1 MEKGCIYIPK
11 KGAETFIKLSK
22 AFGRNR
28 AIDVY
33 GKITGSDFQ
42 RVFGDSISF
51 DKDGVPTFESIM
63 QLKEVRDF
71 IGQTSMLANLNR
83 QQPHMDDTLAN
94 VSLLTKRAEEF
105 NNDNKDYIA
114 IVDYDSKGKLTLDI
128 QPRTKETIAM
138 AANQQAIQKINERA
152 SEILSPLGISIDML
166 DEYQTSVGRV
176 GLTEFTKS
184 KEVADG
190 FGVLMAVANNME
202 GSNAISEE
210 FAHFIIGVMREKP
223 LVERSINYLKDEAH
237 AKEILGDEF
246 DNVYEYYNGNMDL
259 VAEEAAGHVFKQAL
273 LDRIN
278 KTDKIKVSLLQ
289 RMANFIINLF
299 KGFNPAYY
307 QNNIDR
313 IYKDYSKLA
322 DNVLSGKVTIKKS
335 DIQKARREASF
346 NALSERVKVQIKTL
360 KDITERAYKSAA
372 LQDNLDDLDKG
383 DLTQK
388 SAARKFAEQVKDA
401 ITRHVGEE
409 ETMAAIADFLTLAQD
424 NINELFFKVSNLEG
438 KSAKDKFTILRN
450 ALTAIQSYQKTIDEL
465 EAITSEEYMSDE
477 AISGQQFIV
486 GDVTNSLEE
495 FEADDDEMPIDTTG
509 KSVNEVANI
518 IQQESEKWQLSDDE
532 TYYQNTKTGLKSTRV
547 TKVIEADKEGKSF
560 DPNNP
565 WVTPSTNIGTG
576 IDELTRDFLGGKITK
591 ESDGTYTINGKQLDE
606 VYPNASN
613 KALNKFVKQL
623 EEMRDNLT
631 SRGITLISRDIIAN
645 GTIDTID
652 GTGKVHTVNVA
663 GTLDL
668 LGYDADGNW
677 YIYDMK
683 THRGI
688 IDSKKEKKWRR
699 QLSLYK
705 QFLENKYGI
714 KVKEMGIIPIKVE
727 YPTPNGY
734 GSGTT
739 NYTVST
745 EASAPEYNG
754 KRNNQLIADG
764 SEFKD
769 ANPQLEEIKPIKEID
784 LDIQY
789 RKLAKD
795 PTNGMGGGR
804 DLLVKAVTNTRKLYG
819 KFCREFSE
827 KAIPEFLEFLKP
839 FVGENIRIADENR
852 PGKFKTVSIRSILE
866 SSKNDVTLMQRW
878 FTSMADNPDAL
889 LQIFDKV
896 VKRQKDEHRIRTIE
910 KAQEILALG
919 MQYEKL
925 GITSYD
931 WMFEKDKKNY
941 INKEY
946 DLSAYNKAK
955 EAKLKELDAQ
965 YGEHPAIG
973 STEWKEK
980 NKARKE
986 WIKENTEVKK
996 TRTGGVTYIPLRSKY
1011 PSNYDSLSDTQ
1022 KEFYDK
1028 WMTLKSE
1035 LDNLIGSH
1043 HTHLT
1048 NTIKIRKSGI
1058 ERLKGAMSG
1067 EAISNFIESTK
1078 AKMMRS
1084 FDDDITYKDAKG
1096 IRGFDDREVMK
1107 LPLYYVYGGK
1117 GNQDDL
1123 STDVIGTLIAYADM
1137 AYNYDA
1143 MNQVVNPLEIGREL
1157 VLTNRKINATK
1168 GNKHLFET
1176 FRYAG
1181 RTIRNPIYED
1191 TKASNFRA
1199 ALDDFFESKIYGRY
1213 LKDAGEIAGIDV
1225 NKGAGILL
1233 KLGSTVQLGFNL
1245 LANLANAGTG
1255 LAMQNIEAAAG
1266 EFFNAREL
1274 ASADAEFA
1282 KEMPAYLGDI
1292 GQRATKSKLAL
1303 FDQMFD
1309 VRQNFKSKIKKVNF
1323 LNKTILTRIFGP
1335 GIQYIGQDAGDHWLY
1350 NRTAIAMAKRHK
1362 LKDANGNDISLWDA
1376 LEVVPIDKNN
1386 PDAGNKLVLKEGVTN
1401 KDGSKFSIKD
1411 ISTISGQMRY
1421 VNQHLFGIY
1430 NDEDSIA
1437 ARRMIWGRFLMQYR
1451 DWIPAQFR
1459 YRFGART
1466 SNLEKGS
1473 EVEGYY
1479 RTTGRFAKQIYD
1491 ELKHGEKT
1499 IGQVWDSLDDYER
1512 ANVKRAVAEVI
1523 QLIVI
1528 TAIASLLG
1536 GADKDRP
1543 WALRV
1548 ISYWATR
1555 EKTELGALVPFIQMP
1570 NEMIKIAKSPFAATN
1585 VIDDITGLTG
1595 LLWPPNYFDTIESG
1609 DYKDHSTAYK
1619 DFMKSPLTL
1628 WYRTIKRMTEPE
1640 KSEKFFNQ

>member
-1 MEKGCIYIPK
+1 MNKGCVYTPK
-11 KGAETFIKLSK
+11 RGRETFIKLSK
-22 AFGRNR
+22 TFGRKR
-28 AIDVY
+28 AIEIY

-42 RVFGDSISF
+42 RVFGDSVSF
-51 DKDGVPTFESIM
+51 DETGVPTFESIM
-63 QLKEVRDF
+63 QLKEMQDF
-71 IGQTSMLANLNR
+71 IGQASMTDYLNK

-94 VSLLTKRAEEF
+94 VSFLTKKAEEF
-105 NNDNKDYIA
+105 NNNNEDYIA
-114 IVDYDSKGKLTLDI
+114 IVDYDSKGGLTLDI
-128 QPRTKETIAM
+128 QPRNEETIAM
-138 AANQQAIQKINERA
+138 ASNQQAIQKINERA
-152 SEILSPLGISIDML
+152 SEILAPLGISIDML
-166 DEYQTSVGRV
+166 DSYQTSVGRV
-176 GLTEFTKS
+176 GITEFTKS
-184 KEVADG
+184 KNIADG
-190 FGVLMAVANNME
+190 FSVLMAVANNME
-202 GSNAISEE
+202 GSNAMSEE

-223 LVERSINYLKDEAH
+223 LIERSINYLKDESH
-237 AKEILGDEF
+237 AREVLGEEF
-246 DNVYEYYNGNMDL
+246 GDVYEYYDGNMDL
-259 VAEEAAGHVFKQAL
+259 VAEEAAGHIFKQAL

-278 KTDKIKVSLLQ
+278 KTDTVKSTLFK

-299 KGFNPAYY
+299 KRLNPAYY
-307 QNNIDR
+307 QDSINR

-322 DNVLSGKVTIKKS
+322 DKVLSGKITIKKS

-346 NALSERVKVQIKTL
+346 NALSERVKTQIKTL

-372 LQDNLDDLDKG
+372 LQDNLDDINKG
-383 DLTQK
+383 DITQK

-401 ITRHVGEE
+401 ITRHVKEE
-409 ETMAAIADFLTLAQD
+409 ETMAAIAEFLTLAQE
-424 NINELFFKVSNLEG
+424 NISGLFNQISNLEG

-450 ALTAIQSYQKTIDEL
+450 SLTTIQSYQETINEL

-477 AISGQQFIV
+477 AIAGQQFIV
-486 GDVTNSLEE
+486 SDMSNSLEE
-495 FEADDDEMPIDTTG
+495 FEVDNEELPIDTTN
-509 KSVNEVANI
+509 KNASEIADI
-518 IQQESEKWQLSDDE
+518 IQKESNKWQLNDDE
-532 TYYQNTKTGLKSTRV
+532 THYQNTETGAKSTRV
-547 TKVIEADKEGKSF
+547 TKTIEADKEGEAF
-560 DPNNP
+560 NPNDP
-565 WVTPSTNIGTG
+565 WATPSTNIGTG
-576 IDELTRDFLGGKITK
+576 IDELTRDFLENKITK
-591 ESDGTYTINGKQLDE
+591 EADGNYTINGKQLDE
-606 VYPNASN
+606 VYPNATRE
-613 KALNKFVKQL
+613 ALNKFVKQL
-623 EEMRDNLT
+623 EELRNNLT
-631 SRGITLISRDIIAN
+631 AKGITLISRDIIAN

-652 GTGKVHTVNVA
+652 GTGKVHTVSVA

-668 LGYDADGNW
+668 LGYDANGNW

-727 YPTPNGY
+727 YPVPEGY
-734 GSGTT
+734 GNGTT
-739 NYTVST
+739 KYTVSN
-745 EASAPEYNG
+745 ESSAPEYSG
-754 KRNNQLIADG
+754 RRNNQLIANG

-769 ANPQLEEIKPIKEID
+769 ANPVLEEIKPIKEID
-784 LDIQY
+784 LDILY
-789 RKLAKD
+789 RKLAND

-804 DLLVKAVTNTRKLYG
+804 ELLVKAVTNTRKLYNE
-819 KFCREFSE
+819 FCRTFSE
-827 KAIPEFLEFLKP
+827 KAVPEFLEFLKP
-839 FVGENIRIADENR
+839 FVGENIIIADESR
-852 PGKFKTVSIRSILE
+852 PGKFKTVSIKSIIE
-866 SSKNDVTLMQRW
+866 SSKSDVTLMQRW

-896 VKRQKDEHRIRTIE
+896 VKRQKDEHRIKTIE

-919 MQYEKL
+919 KQYEKL
-925 GITSYD
+925 GITSYE
-931 WMFEKDKKNY
+931 WMFEEDKKNY

-946 DLSAYNKAK
+946 DWAAYNKAK
-955 EAKLKELDAQ
+955 EAKLRELDSQ

-986 WIKENTEVKK
+986 WIRENTEVKK
-996 TRTGGVTYIPLRSKY
+996 TRIGGITYIPLISKY
-1011 PSNYDSLSDTQ
+1011 PSKYNSLNETQ

-1028 WMTLKSE
+1028 WMSLKSE

-1058 ERLKGAMSG
+1058 ERLKGAMNG

-1078 AKMMRS
+1078 AKMMKS

-1143 MNQVVNPLEIGREL
+1143 MNQVVNPLEIGREI
-1157 VLTNRKINATK
+1157 VIRNRKINATK
-1168 GNKHLFET
+1168 GDKQLFEI

-1181 RTIRNPIYED
+1181 KIIRKPIYED
-1191 TKASNFRA
+1191 TQASNFRA
-1199 ALDDFFESKIYGRY
+1199 ALDDFFESKIYNRY
-1213 LKDAGEIAGIDV
+1213 LKDAGEIAGVDI
-1225 NKGAGILL
+1225 NKGANILL

-1245 LANLANAGTG
+1245 LANLANVGTG
-1255 LAMQNIEAAAG
+1255 IAMQNIEAAAG

-1274 ASADAEFA
+1274 AAADLIFA

-1292 GQRATKSKLAL
+1292 GQRTTNSKLAL

-1309 VRQNFKSKIKKVNF
+1309 VRQNFKSKIKKTNF

-1350 NRTAIAMAKRHK
+1350 NRTAIAVAKRHK
-1362 LKDANGNDISLWDA
+1362 LKDANGNEISLWDA
-1376 LEVVPIDKNN
+1376 LEEVPIDANN

-1401 KDGSKFSIKD
+1401 ADGSRFSIKD
-1411 ISTISGQMRY
+1411 ISEISGHMRY

-1437 ARRMIWGRFLMQYR
+1437 ARRVIWGRFLMQYR

-1466 SNLEKGS
+1466 SNLEKGGG
-1473 EVEGYY
+1473 VEGYY

-1499 IGQVWDSLDDYER
+1499 IGQIWDSLDDYER
-1512 ANVKRAVAEVI
+1512 ANVKRATAEVI
-1523 QLIVI
+1523 QLAVI

-1570 NEMIKIAKSPFAATN
+1570 NEIIKIAKSPFAATN
-1585 VIDDITGLTG
+1585 VIDDITGLTR